1 MQAEDLA
8 VVKGLVSVAWA
19 DGRVADEESQ
29 VIDGVLAAY
38 AASPSEQREVR
49 RYASSKR
56 SLEDIEL
63 TELSSASRRVLL
75 QHAVLLTFV
84 DGEQHQKEKDLIE
97 DLVTL
102 LRIPP
107 AEAER
112 VIESATVRA
121 RSMLGALG
129 SSGASG

>member
-38 AASPSEQREVR
+38 AATPSEQREVR

-129 SSGASG
+129 SPG

>member
-129 SSGASG
+129 

>member
-8 VVKGLVSVAWA
+8 VLKGLVSVAWV

-38 AASPSEQREVR
+38 GATASEEREIR
-49 RYASSKR
+49 RYAATR
-56 SLEDIEL
+56 RTLEDIEL

-84 DGEQHQKEKDLIE
+84 DGEQHQKEKDLLE
-97 DLVTL
+97 DLVTFL
-102 LRIPP
+102 HIPP
-107 AEAER
+107 HEAQR
-112 VIESATVRA
+112 VIEAAEARA
-121 RSMLGALG
+121 RSMLGVLA
-129 SSGASG
+129 